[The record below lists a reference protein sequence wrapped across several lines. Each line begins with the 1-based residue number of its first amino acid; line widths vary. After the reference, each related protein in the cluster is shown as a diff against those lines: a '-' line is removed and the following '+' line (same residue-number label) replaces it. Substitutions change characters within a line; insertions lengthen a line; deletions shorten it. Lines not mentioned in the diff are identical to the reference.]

1 LNNLLFVFFLK
12 NAEQILGNLL
22 PYQLQGFYLLQDIE
36 KRKRGAIF
44 DPLLFGG
51 KGVLISLLVKNF
63 QLSTRDENINVPKKM
78 RRQPENALIFSKNL
92 NMWKTDFE
100 SYGSHV
106 RVLYHEGSR
115 GGTINFHTTD
125 IVVSSCLNWK
135 QLEDSCSNSIKRH
148 EWFRLVVDEDMLSE
162 TDTLDFMLKLNVR
175 KRWVVGNE
183 LLVGSTSA
191 KANFLFSLF
200 AGFTSARTHPLA
212 KVISALFN
220 LYS

>member
-1 LNNLLFVFFLK
+1 
-12 NAEQILGNLL
+12 
-22 PYQLQGFYLLQDIE
+22 
-36 KRKRGAIF
+36 
-44 DPLLFGG
+44 
-51 KGVLISLLVKNF
+51 VKNF

-78 RRQPENALIFSKNL
+78 RQQPENALIFSKNL

-115 GGTINFHTTD
+115 GGTINFYTTD

-135 QLEDSCSNSIKRH
+135 QLEDNCSNSIKRH